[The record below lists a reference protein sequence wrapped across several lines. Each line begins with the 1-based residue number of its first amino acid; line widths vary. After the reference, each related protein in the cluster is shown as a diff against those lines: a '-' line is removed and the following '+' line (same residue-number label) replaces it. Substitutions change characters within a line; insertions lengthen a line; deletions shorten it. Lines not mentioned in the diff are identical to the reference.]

1 MGFDLQGLVTMSL
14 RSTSSLVK
22 ISLYFNSI
30 KFPRLRVKL
39 IALLCVMPL
48 GVLEAKSLPGSFAD
62 LAAKLLPSVVNISTM
77 QAVETRNDPR
87 QNMPQFPPG
96 SPFEEFFKDFM
107 ERNGPGGKNED
118 PRRKRPS
125 RRAQSLGSG
134 FIIDKSCLLYTSPS
148 PRD

>member
-1 MGFDLQGLVTMSL
+1 MRFYLQGLITMSL
-14 RSTSSLVK
+14 RSASGLVK
-22 ISLYFNSI
+22 ISLFLNDI

-39 IALLCVMPL
+39 IALVCIIPF
-48 GVLEAKSLPGSFAD
+48 GFLEAKSPPDSFAD

-77 QAVETRNDPR
+77 QAVETRNGPR

-107 ERNGPGGKNED
+107 ERNGPGGKNGD

-125 RRAQSLGSG
+125 RSAFSTLETGSA
-134 FIIDKSCLLYTSPS
+134 CHET
-148 PRD
+148 